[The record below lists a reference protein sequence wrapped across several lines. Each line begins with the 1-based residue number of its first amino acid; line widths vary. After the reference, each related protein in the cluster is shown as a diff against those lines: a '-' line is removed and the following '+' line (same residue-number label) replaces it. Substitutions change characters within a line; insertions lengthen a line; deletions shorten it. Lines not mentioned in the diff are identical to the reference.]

1 VTTLS
6 QSGARHDADVR
17 RGARHRANLGGVA
30 RGGMLGLVG
39 AGVSAGSGVLI
50 VFILARALPAADAG
64 TFFVVTSV
72 FLLSQAV
79 AKLGTTTS
87 LVYFI
92 SRFRSL
98 GVPERIAG
106 CLRTAFGPVLGL
118 SLLIAVAMYTAAP
131 WLTETLL
138 GGPSEQAQT
147 ALRVLAVLVPVA
159 AVADA
164 AVSATRGFDTMR
176 PTVALDGVGRSALQ
190 VFAVVL
196 AVLLGW
202 QAVGILAAAWALPYL
217 LPAVLGS
224 RDLARRVRVAAGDRR
239 VGTQAFSAGEFW
251 RFTGPRALASVAQI
265 ALQRLDIVLVAALL
279 GPVSAAI
286 YTAATRV
293 LIVGQ
298 LSNQAISSAVQPR
311 LGELLAREDIAA
323 TNAAYRAAT
332 AWLVLL
338 NWPLYL
344 LFALFAPTLLSVFGP
359 AYSAGQSVVVILCA
373 VMLLASACGMVN
385 LVLIMT
391 GRTTWNLVNALLALG
406 VNVAVDLLLIPRMG
420 ITGAAV
426 GWAAAI
432 AVSNLVALAQIYTSK
447 GLHPF
452 GAGTLFAMALSLACF
467 GGIPGAAVLAFGGGV
482 TTLALSALAGTAA
495 YGLGCYRLRQPLA
508 MDVFHTRAA
517 VATSPVS
524 GLP

>member
-1 VTTLS
+1 MPGTGGAWPS
-6 QSGARHDADVR
+6 DSAGGGARL
-17 RGARHRANLGGVA
+17 RANLGGVA
-30 RGGMLGLVG
+30 RGGMLGLLG
-39 AGVSAGSGVLI
+39 AGVSAAAGVLVV
-50 VFILARALPAADAG
+50 VFLTRALPTADAG

-72 FLLSQAV
+72 FLLCQTV
-79 AKLGTTTS
+79 AKLGTNTS

-98 GVPERIAG
+98 GVPERISG
-106 CLRTAFGPVLGL
+106 CLRAAFGPVLGF
-118 SLLIAVAMYTAAP
+118 SLLIAVGMYAAAP
-131 WLTETLL
+131 WLTEVLL
-138 GGPSEQAQT
+138 DGPSGQAQT

-164 AVSATRGFDTMR
+164 AVSATRGFDTMI
-176 PTVALDGVGRSALQ
+176 PTVALDRVGRSLLQ
-190 VFAVVL
+190 LGAVAL

-202 QAVGILAAAWALPYL
+202 QAAGILVAAWALPYL

-224 RDLARRVRVAAGDRR
+224 RDLARRVRAATSAEPAAAEPLR
-239 VGTQAFSAGEFW
+239 AGEFW
-251 RFTGPRALASVAQI
+251 RFTGPRALASIAQI

-279 GPVSAAI
+279 GPVPAAI

-311 LGELLAREDIAA
+311 LGELLARDDVTA

-344 LFALFAPTLLSVFGP
+344 LFALFAPAVLAVFGP
-359 AYSAGQSVVVILCA
+359 AYGAGQSVVLILSA
-373 VMLLASACGMVN
+373 AMLLASACGMVN
-385 LVLIMT
+385 LVLVMA
-391 GRTTWNLVNALLALG
+391 GRTTWNLANAVLALG

-420 ITGAAV
+420 IAGAAV
-426 GWAAAI
+426 GWAVAI
-432 AVSNLVALAQIYTSK
+432 AVSNLVALAQIYKFK

-452 GAGTLFAMALSLACF
+452 GAGTLVAMALSLACF
-467 GGIPGAAVLAFGGGV
+467 GGIPGTALLLFGGDM
-482 TTLALSALAGTAA
+482 TTLLLSTVAAAAA
-495 YGLGCYRLRQPLA
+495 YGFGCYRLRGPLA
-508 MDVFHTRAA
+508 VDVLRRRTAGRNR
-517 VATSPVS
+517 
-524 GLP
+524 